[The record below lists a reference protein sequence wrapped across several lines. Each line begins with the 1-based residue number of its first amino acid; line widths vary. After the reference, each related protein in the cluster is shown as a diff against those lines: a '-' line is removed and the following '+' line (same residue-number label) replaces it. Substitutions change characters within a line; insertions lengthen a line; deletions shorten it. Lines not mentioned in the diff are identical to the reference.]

1 MNCNMDSDTRHWSAG
16 TSLKAQQS
24 RGATLIEVLIAVLL
38 VSFGLVA
45 MTGMQLF
52 SSSLSKNAV
61 NRGLATELASEVV
74 DSMRANSAGVAG
86 RNYELAST
94 FSKADFS
101 LPSSGTPCTYPSCT
115 AAQLATRDLLL
126 FQQHVRAA
134 LPAGGLQ
141 ITVDGTAPT
150 PAQQVDVWIM
160 WVEAGAVQTTKGA
173 NTNTEAN
180 IDDCPAGVTGARC
193 LRVRVNI

>member
-1 MNCNMDSDTRHWSAG
+1 MNTFKLPQSAHAAYG
-16 TSLKAQQS
+16 ARRS
-24 RGATLIEVLIAVLL
+24 RGATLVEVLVAVLL

-52 SSSLSKNAV
+52 SVAASKNAV

-74 DSMRANSAGVAG
+74 DSMRANPLGFSG

-94 FSKADFS
+94 FDKDVFS
-101 LPSSGTPCTYPSCT
+101 VPSIGTPCAYPNCT
-115 AAQLATRDLLL
+115 AAQLASRDLLL

-141 ITVDGTAPT
+141 IQIVGTAPT

-160 WVEAGAVQTTKGA
+160 WVEAGAVQTTNA
-173 NTNTEAN
+173 AITNTEAN
-180 IDDCPAGVTGARC
+180 IDDCPPDVAGARC